1 MLAALSLIAGLLGK
15 VRLFL
20 IVFAAVW
27 LLIAAVTYYDYQ
39 VHVVPGFGVED
50 GGDGLGIG
58 FAFALAYMGTSFVA
72 MFGAFCIGFAVS
84 SLARWM
90 KTL

>member
-1 MLAALSLIAGLLGK
+1 MASFVVGLFAALSLIAGLLGK

-27 LLIAAVTYYDYQ
+27 LLFAAVTYYDYQ
-39 VHVVPGFGVED
+39 VYGSTFELILALPYTGT
-50 GGDGLGIG
+50 I
-58 FAFALAYMGTSFVA
+58 FAA
-72 MFGAFCIGFAVS
+72 MSGAFCIGFVVR